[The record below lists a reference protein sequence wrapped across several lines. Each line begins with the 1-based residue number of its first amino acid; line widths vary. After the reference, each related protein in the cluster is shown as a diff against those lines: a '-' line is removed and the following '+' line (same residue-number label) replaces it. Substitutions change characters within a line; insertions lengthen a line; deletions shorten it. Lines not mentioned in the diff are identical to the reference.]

1 MAVEAL
7 VDWREEEGQLTPVA
21 IGEGGERIPVAW
33 TAQPGSQQVF
43 LTCLVPEL
51 LYEGT
56 RGPGKTDTLI
66 IDFAQHTGPDDPNRD
81 PSKPQ
86 WKGWGSEWRGI
97 LFRKTYPQLADVIA
111 KTKKWFP
118 LIFPDAR
125 FNEGKTTWTWPD
137 GETLKLAYGAKED
150 DYWNYHGHQYPWI
163 GFEELTTWA
172 DPGFYKKM
180 MSCNRS
186 PIRKIP
192 RKFRATTNP
201 YGPGHNWVKLR
212 FRLPLAPGQVMGN
225 VIWERD
231 SDGKLLPPRAAIHGY
246 LDENRILMTADPQ
259 YKARIRAAARNKA
272 ELEAWL
278 HGSWDIIA
286 GGMFDDIWNP
296 QIHVVPNIEIP
307 SSWRIDRSF
316 DWGSSKPFSVGWWA
330 ESDGSDLRLPNGR
343 LCSTVRGDLFR
354 IAEWYGWTGEPN
366 EGVRMLAVDITKGI
380 IEREI
385 RWGIHDRVSPGPA
398 DSSIFAVENGMS
410 IAVDMQKPV
419 LVNNRKLNGIRW
431 LPADKRAGSRKTGW
445 ELMRKYMAGAIRNG
459 LPREHPGLFICQR
472 CEQFRRTV
480 PVLPRDLDKDPDD
493 VDTDAEDHVADEVR
507 YRIRFAGQRTTSG
520 RVKGMPS

>member
-1 MAVEAL
+1 
-7 VDWREEEGQLTPVA
+7 
-21 IGEGGERIPVAW
+21 
-33 TAQPGSQQVF
+33 
-43 LTCLVPEL
+43 
-51 LYEGT
+51 
-56 RGPGKTDTLI
+56 
-66 IDFAQHTGPDDPNRD
+66 
-81 PSKPQ
+81 
-86 WKGWGSEWRGI
+86 
-97 LFRKTYPQLADVIA
+97 
-111 KTKKWFP
+111 
-118 LIFPDAR
+118 
-125 FNEGKTTWTWPD
+125 
-137 GETLKLAYGAKED
+137 
-150 DYWNYHGHQYPWI
+150 
-163 GFEELTTWA
+163 
-172 DPGFYKKM
+172 
-180 MSCNRS
+180 
-186 PIRKIP
+186 
-192 RKFRATTNP
+192 
-201 YGPGHNWVKLR
+201 
-212 FRLPLAPGQVMGN
+212 
-225 VIWERD
+225 
-231 SDGKLLPPRAAIHGY
+231 
-246 LDENRILMTADPQ
+246 
-259 YKARIRAAARNKA
+259 
-272 ELEAWL
+272 
-278 HGSWDIIA
+278 
-286 GGMFDDIWNP
+286 
-296 QIHVVPNIEIP
+296 
-307 SSWRIDRSF
+307 
-316 DWGSSKPFSVGWWA
+316 
-330 ESDGSDLRLPNGR
+330 LPNGR